1 MLSIIWANGSA
12 ASRRAA
18 PLEQEIRRFHAK
30 SDDGKVFVVVEYQ
43 ESTEFQPISGA
54 RRRIPTTTSLRLSD
68 GRDVTYV
75 QDDPEAF
82 KIVDTDEIIREVR

>member
-1 MLSIIWANGSA
+1 VLSIIWANGSA

-18 PLEQEIRRFHAK
+18 PLGQEIRRFHAK
-30 SDDGKVFVVVEYQ
+30 SDDGKAFVVVEYQ
-43 ESTEFQPISGA
+43 EFTEFQPISGA
-54 RRRIPTTTSLRLSD
+54 RRRIPTTTSLRLND
-68 GRDVTYV
+68 GSYV

>member
-1 MLSIIWANGSA
+1 M
-12 ASRRAA
+12 
-18 PLEQEIRRFHAK
+18 EQEIRRFHAK

-43 ESTEFQPISGA
+43 EFTKFQPISGA
-54 RRRIPTTTSLRLSD
+54 RGRIPTTTSLRLSD

>member
-1 MLSIIWANGSA
+1 
-12 ASRRAA
+12 
-18 PLEQEIRRFHAK
+18 LEQEIRRFRAK
-30 SDDGKVFVVVEYQ
+30 TDDGKVFVVVEYQ
-43 ESTEFQPISGA
+43 ESTEFQPIGGA